1 MNGPKNLSKSL
12 YQKDRPFRAILDFA
26 EKFQIF
32 GILRLPNKFEDL
44 KISSH
49 FILLLNTSSKTICRK
64 KNFGP
69 ISVEICCPEKMALK
83 EFLVIYMVYFENS
96 RSRSRGDR
104 RRPRSSEKRSRSPS
118 PRRRKA
124 TPPPKKLCVQKLTKN
139 VTKEHV
145 TEIFANFGTVS
156 YCDLVMEKER
166 PWLNMGKAY
175 VEFEKIEEAE
185 EAVTKMDGGFID
197 GQEIKVAKVLVQRN
211 RSPMPPARNRFG
223 GNF

>member
-1 MNGPKNLSKSL
+1 MSL
-12 YQKDRPFRAILDFA
+12 GAP
-26 EKFQIF
+26 
-32 GILRLPNKFEDL
+32 
-44 KISSH
+44 
-49 FILLLNTSSKTICRK
+49 
-64 KNFGP
+64 
-69 ISVEICCPEKMALK
+69 
-83 EFLVIYMVYFENS
+83 FLVIYVYIYIFENS

-185 EAVTKMDGGFID
+185 EAITKMDGGFID